1 LFEGFFKKLYS
12 HNPEIRLVGIW
23 GKDGL
28 GLEET
33 RFGEVGVDLEL
44 IGAEMAD
51 IVSKISHA
59 RFTPKSYSMKLK
71 VNESLLNVYELTPE
85 FFLIVVST
93 EDIITGKLNFYV
105 GRYKAE
111 LISKL

>member
-1 LFEGFFKKLYS
+1 MFEGFFTKLYS
-12 HNPEIRLVGIW
+12 HNPEIQLVGIW

-28 GLEET
+28 GLEEN

-51 IVSKISHA
+51 IVSKVSRA

-71 VNESLLNVYELTPE
+71 VNGNLLNIFELTPE

-105 GRYKAE
+105 DRYKTE
-111 LISKL
+111 LISRL

>member
-1 LFEGFFKKLYS
+1 LFEGFFTKLYS
-12 HNPEIRLVGIW
+12 HNPEIQLVGIW

-28 GLEET
+28 GLEEN
-33 RFGEVGVDLEL
+33 RFGEVAVDLEL

-51 IVSKISHA
+51 IVSKIGSA

-71 VNESLLNVYELTPE
+71 VNGSLLNIYELTRE

-93 EDIITGKLNFYV
+93 GDIITGKLNFYV
-105 GRYKAE
+105 DRYKAE
-111 LISKL
+111 IISKL